1 MNHLIPGKNST
12 LGLLTLFITAAS
24 FLFITACSSP
34 DPGKEQKL
42 LIEQG
47 DQLFEKGRYQDAIR
61 TWKSSGQKRK
71 IPPMVLVKMARANE
85 MLGYLPEAFRL
96 FDRALKEDPDL
107 LEARIKRAELAIYFR
122 DWAIADKDIQVLL
135 KSLPQSHE
143 PYRLKGDL
151 AAARGDFKGAEG
163 AYRHA
168 LALVDGPASS
178 DLLNR
183 LKLRIAFCALAQ
195 DRESE
200 ALALLEKLKEEQG
213 LAPALLK
220 EMGDFY
226 RLLSRNS
233 EAERF
238 FKEAIS
244 SMPQNMAWRADLALL
259 YLESKE
265 LLKAQETIEQLLSLD
280 PKNRYAKKILLA
292 TILKQHDYG
301 RFQEIYDSLGPEE
314 KSDIEIELLAAQKN
328 IYTGEFLSAASFLQ
342 AVIEKEPDLALA
354 HYLMGVAYLAA
365 GHDNLGKNSLIKSLT
380 LNRYFSQADLALADF
395 YLKSSKTDIAHEYA
409 RRVAER
415 EPLNYRAWQIEAL
428 TFMEEQRPKKA
439 LEALRRVEL
448 LNPGAETNALLL
460 ARMAAM
466 DGKKSQALAM
476 YSQCLK
482 ENSGLKLDILKE
494 YLDLLGQEEKDAL
507 AAKIEALEHEHP
519 DNPWLLILTADY
531 WIRIGRPDQARKNL
545 EAVIEMAP
553 SIRAPYMMLAGL
565 YRPSSKK
572 REEILKELIKRFP
585 NYIAGYQQLANFY
598 LNSGNIDMARTLL
611 EQAHSI
617 APNDPL
623 LNSNLAW
630 IYGQEDDSLDE
641 AMPLAMKA
649 YELSPDNPAIQDTMA
664 WIYYRKGL
672 IKRAQWLLEELIR
685 KRPNDPLILY
695 HLALTQLDSPQTRD
709 TGIINLKRA
718 AKLACD
724 PKLASEIDHVL
735 AKALSSSRK
744 SSEGLS
750 PHP

>member
-1 MNHLIPGKNST
+1 MIHINRLKKN
-12 LGLLTLFITAAS
+12 GILLASTLFIAAPL
-24 FLFITACSSP
+24 FLFISACSSP
-34 DPGKEQKL
+34 DPGKEQGL

-47 DQLFEKGRYQDAIR
+47 DKLFEKGRYQEAIR
-61 TWKSSGQKRK
+61 KWKSSGQKRK
-71 IPPMVLVKMARANE
+71 IPPIVLVKMARANE

-96 FDRALKEDPDL
+96 FDRALKEDPNL

-122 DWAIADKDIQVLL
+122 DWAIADKDIRFLL
-135 KSLPQSHE
+135 KKLPQSHE
-143 PYRLKGDL
+143 PYRLRGDL
-151 AAARGDFKGAEG
+151 AAARGDFKGAEDD
-163 AYRHA
+163 YRHA
-168 LALVDGPASS
+168 IGLVHGPASG
-178 DLLNR
+178 DLNR
-183 LKLRIAFCALAQ
+183 LRLRIAFCALAQ
-195 DRESE
+195 DRETE
-200 ALALLEKLKEEQG
+200 ALAFLDKLKKAQG
-213 LAPALLK
+213 LDPSQLK

-226 RLLSRNS
+226 RLLSRNG

-244 SMPQNMAWRADLALL
+244 AMPQNMGWRADLALL

-265 LLKAQETIEQLLSLD
+265 LLKAKETLEELLTLD
-280 PKNRYAKKILLA
+280 PRNRYAKKILLA
-292 TILKQHDYG
+292 TLLKQHDYEG
-301 RFQEIYDSLGPEE
+301 FQALYDTLGPEE
-314 KSDIEIELLAAQKN
+314 KNDIEIELLAAQKN
-328 IYTGEFLSAASFLQ
+328 IYTGEFLSAISFLQ

-354 HYLMGVAYLAA
+354 HYLMGVAYLTA

-380 LNRYFSQADLALADF
+380 LNRYFAQADLALADF

-460 ARMAAM
+460 ARMATM
-466 DGKKSQALAM
+466 DGKKPQALAI
-476 YSQCLK
+476 YSKCLK
-482 ENSGLKLDILKE
+482 ENSRLKLDILKE
-494 YLDLLGQEEKDAL
+494 YLDLLGQEDRGAL
-507 AAKIEALEHEHP
+507 AAEIEALEHEHP
-519 DNPWLLILTADY
+519 EDPWLLILTADY
-531 WIRIGRPDQARKNL
+531 WIRIGRPGLARKNL

-565 YRPSSKK
+565 YQTSPKD
-572 REEILKELIKRFP
+572 RERILKELIKRFP
-585 NYIAGYQQLANFY
+585 NYIAGYQQLATIY
-598 LNSGNIDMARTLL
+598 LNSGNIDMARSLL

-630 IYGQEDDSLDE
+630 IYAQRDDSLDE

-649 YELSPDNPAIQDTMA
+649 YELAPDNPAIQDTMA

-672 IKRAQWLLEELIR
+672 TKRAQWLLEELIQ

-695 HLALTQLDSPQTRD
+695 HLALAQLDSPQTRES
-709 TGIINLKRA
+709 GMINLKKA
-718 AKLACD
+718 AKLASD
-724 PKLASEIDHVL
+724 PDLASKIDSVMSKL
-735 AKALSSSRK
+735 LSSSRK
-744 SSEGLS
+744 N
-750 PHP
+750 HPSHPPK